1 MFSRRVPVLG
11 LAYCPNDV
19 IFGPGRYGL
28 RRQITLETTIGG
40 GCRLN
45 VPGPCHAPGNR
56 FGLASFRRQERS
68 CQVTV

>member
-1 MFSRRVPVLG
+1 MFLSRLASGGLG
-11 LAYCPNDV
+11 NCPNDV
-19 IFGPGRYGL
+19 FFGPTRYGFL
-28 RRQITLETTIGG
+28 GQITLETTIGG